1 MSYDLHGQ
9 WDPVT
14 GLHSGLYGR
23 KDDINKTLNVD
34 WAARYMVSLG
44 CPKSKL
50 NLGMGSYGRT
60 FNLKDAA
67 SNGIQAN
74 ASGTAI
80 AGTVSFFL
88 VVII

>member
-14 GLHSGLYGR
+14 GLNSALYAK
-23 KDDINKTLNVD
+23 KDEVNKTLNVD

-60 FNLKDAA
+60 FNLQNAA
-67 SNGIQAN
+67 YNGIGAN

-80 AGTVSFFL
+80 AGPVSSDLYLF
-88 VVII
+88 